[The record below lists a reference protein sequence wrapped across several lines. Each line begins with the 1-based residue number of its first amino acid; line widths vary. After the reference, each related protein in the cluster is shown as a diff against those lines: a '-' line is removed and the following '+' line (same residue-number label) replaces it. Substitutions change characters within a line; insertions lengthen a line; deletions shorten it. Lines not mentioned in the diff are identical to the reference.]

1 MFEPC
6 FLDEYKREYENFV
19 FIGDFN
25 VNVNESSMK
34 EFCNLDVL
42 KSLTNETKFF
52 KNTEKPTCIDLILTT
67 RPTYFPLGTVLETC
81 FSDFHF
87 LTVTEFQMGF
97 TKSKPCIITY

>member
-6 FLDEYKREYENFV
+6 FLDEYKREYENFF

-67 RPTYFPLGTVLETC
+67 RPTCFPLGTVLETC